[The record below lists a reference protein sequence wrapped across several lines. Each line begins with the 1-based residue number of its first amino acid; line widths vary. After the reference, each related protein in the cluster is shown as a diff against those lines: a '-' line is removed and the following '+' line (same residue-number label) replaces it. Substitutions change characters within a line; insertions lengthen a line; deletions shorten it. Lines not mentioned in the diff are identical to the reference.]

1 MKVDTQ
7 IEDNWRQTAAIKLQ
21 NQLEQ
26 ARPFCVVTL
35 ISYLQGYS
43 CPKLQLQQTEWSET
57 YGEYS
62 SQYKKNNF
70 MLNAGQD

>member
-1 MKVDTQ
+1 MKADTQ
-7 IEDNWRQTAAIKLQ
+7 IEDNWRQS
-21 NQLEQ
+21 
-26 ARPFCVVTL
+26 
-35 ISYLQGYS
+35 ISYLQEYS